1 MQTEEQVLYRSGNP
15 TLTAIV
21 YQGELDFISRCIL
34 DYPDIET
41 GGQLFGFWTATGV
54 PVVLYAIGPG
64 TRANHQ
70 VAFFNQDIEYL
81 TAVGRVLASQ
91 YGLQH
96 IGEWHSH
103 HQLGLAHPSGH
114 DAATMVHGIKRQ
126 NLGRFLLCI
135 GTYVD
140 AASVINAFNFTQDS
154 GSDYV
159 YASWDIKPGTSP
171 YRSAIDADPELA
183 KILTRPST
191 NEACYGTMKVV
202 SVPDSYTP
210 PIYNEDYWL
219 KDKANNK
226 ALKNIVDNL
235 SKKSDDKN
243 CKVQLDL
250 QKIVHLTFLMN
261 GNTIRIS
268 FPQGFPEMPPLVI
281 RENIDLSTADAT
293 WEYGGEIVTAFMNY
307 WNKLQMEQRES

>member
-1 MQTEEQVLYRSGNP
+1 MQAEEQVMYRSGQP
-15 TLTAIV
+15 TPTVIV

-34 DYPDIET
+34 DYPNIET
-41 GGQLFGFWTATGV
+41 GGQLFGFWTAAGV

-81 TAVGRVLASQ
+81 TKVGGVLASQ

-135 GTYVD
+135 GICAEVS
-140 AASVINAFNFTQDS
+140 SVINAFNFTQDS

-159 YASWDIKPGTSP
+159 HAAWDIKPGESP
-171 YRSAIDADPELA
+171 YRNAIDANPRLVQ
-183 KILTRPST
+183 ILTMPLTSK
-191 NEACYGTMKVV
+191 ACHGTMKVL
-202 SVPDSYTP
+202 SVPDYYTP
-210 PIYNEDYWL
+210 PMYNEDYWL

-226 ALKNIVDNL
+226 ALKKIVDRL
-235 SKKSDDKN
+235 SEKSDDKN
-243 CKVQLDL
+243 CKVQLDQ
-250 QKIVHLTFLMN
+250 QKIIHLTVLIT
-261 GNTIRIS
+261 GNVVRIS
-268 FPQGFPEMPPLVI
+268 FPQGFPEVPPLVI
-281 RENIDLSTADAT
+281 RDNIDLSTTDAR
-293 WEYGGEIVTAFMNY
+293 WEYDGGVEEAFMNY
-307 WNKLQMEQRES
+307 WNKLHIEQKEA

>member
-1 MQTEEQVLYRSGNP
+1 MQTEAQVLYRSGNP

-41 GGQLFGFWTATGV
+41 GGQLFGFWTAAGV

-81 TAVGRVLASQ
+81 TAVGSVLASQ

-135 GTYVD
+135 GTYAD

-159 YASWDIKPGTSP
+159 HASWDIKPGASP

-183 KILTRPST
+183 KMLTKPFT
-191 NEACYGTMKVV
+191 NEACHGTMKVV
-202 SVPDSYTP
+202 SVSDSYTP
-210 PIYNEDYWL
+210 PIYNGEYWL

-243 CKVQLDL
+243 CKVQLDQ

-261 GNTIRIS
+261 GNAIRIS
-268 FPQGFPEMPPLVI
+268 FPQGFPEVPPLVI
-281 RENIDLSTADAT
+281 RENIDLSTADTT
-293 WEYGGEIVTAFMNY
+293 WEYGGEIETAFMNY
-307 WNKLQMEQRES
+307 WNKLQIEQKES

>member
-1 MQTEEQVLYRSGNP
+1 MQARVQVLYRSGNP
-15 TLTAIV
+15 TLTAII

-34 DYPDIET
+34 DYPNIET
-41 GGQLFGFWTATGV
+41 GGQLFGFWTAAGV

-64 TRANHQ
+64 ARANHQ

-81 TAVGRVLASQ
+81 TRVGSILALR

-103 HQLGLAHPSGH
+103 HQLGLPHPSGH

-135 GTYVD
+135 GTCTD
-140 AASVINAFNFTQDS
+140 AASVVNAFNFTQDS
-154 GSDYV
+154 GSDFV
-159 YASWDIKPGTSP
+159 HAAWDIKSGTSP

-183 KILTRPST
+183 KILTKPST
-191 NEACYGTMKVV
+191 SEACLGTINKV
-202 SVPDSYTP
+202 SVPDSYAP
-210 PIYNEDYWL
+210 PVYHDDYWL

-243 CKVQLDL
+243 CKVQLDQ
-250 QKIVHLTFLMN
+250 QKIVHLNFLMN
-261 GNTIRIS
+261 GNAIRIS
-268 FPQGFPEMPPLVI
+268 FPQGFPELPPLVI
-281 RENIDLSTADAT
+281 RENIDLSTADVT
-293 WEYGGEIVTAFMNY
+293 WEYGGEVETAFMDY
-307 WNKLQMEQRES
+307 LNKLQIEQKES